1 MSNSKKHKTRYI
13 KSEAVKALEKL
24 KFEEHKAKYPNFPY
38 PIKPNYSDATSNG
51 LTKCV
56 IDFIKLKGFHAERIN
71 STGSMRDNTK
81 TITDVLGRKR
91 TIGSVDW
98 IKSTSQNGTADIS
111 ATIKGQSIKIE
122 IKCAA
127 SGDKYQ
133 SEAQKMYQ
141 KQIEAS
147 GGIYLIVR
155 EFKDFYN
162 WFNSINYERL

>member
-1 MSNSKKHKTRYI
+1 MSSSRQHKTRYI
-13 KSEAVKALEKL
+13 KSEAVKALEEL

-38 PIKPNYSDATSNG
+38 PIKPKYSDASSNG

-56 IDFIKLKGFHAERIN
+56 IDFIKVKGFHAERIN

-91 TIGSVDW
+91 TIGSVTW
-98 IKSTSQNGTADIS
+98 IKSTTQNGTADIS
-111 ATIKGQSIKIE
+111 ATIKGKSIKIE

-133 SEAQKMYQ
+133 SEGQKIYQ

-147 GGIYLIVR
+147 GGVYLIVR
-155 EFKDFYN
+155 EFSDFYN
-162 WFNSINYERL
+162 WFNTFKDE

>member
-1 MSNSKKHKTRYI
+1 MSSSRQHKTRYI
-13 KSEAVKALEKL
+13 KSEAVKALEEL

-38 PIKPNYSDATSNG
+38 PIRPKYSDASSNG

-56 IDFIKLKGFHAERIN
+56 IDFIKVKGFHAERIN

-91 TIGSVDW
+91 TIGSVTW
-98 IKSTSQNGTADIS
+98 IKSTTQNGTADIS
-111 ATIKGQSIKIE
+111 ATIKGKSIKIE

-127 SGDKYQ
+127 SDDKYQ
-133 SEAQKMYQ
+133 SEGQKIYQ

-147 GGIYLIVR
+147 GGVYLIVR
-155 EFKDFYN
+155 EFSDFYN
-162 WFNSINYERL
+162 WFNTFKDE

>member
-1 MSNSKKHKTRYI
+1 MRSSKSQAKRHIKT
-13 KSEAVKALEKL
+13 EAVKALENL
-24 KFEEHKAKYPNFPY
+24 MFEQHKAKYPNFPF
-38 PIKPNYSDATSNG
+38 PIKPKYSDASSNG

-56 IDFIKLKGFHAERIN
+56 IDFIKVSGFHAERIN

-111 ATIKGQSIKIE
+111 ATIKGKSIKIE

-133 SEAQKMYQ
+133 SEAQKIYQ

-147 GGIYLIVR
+147 AGVYLIIR
-155 EFKDFYN
+155 TFDEFYSWLNEFIK
-162 WFNSINYERL
+162 

>member
-1 MSNSKKHKTRYI
+1 MSGRQHKTRYV
-13 KSEAVKALEKL
+13 KSEAVKALEEL

-38 PIKPNYSDATSNG
+38 PIKPKYSDASSNG

-56 IDFIKLKGFHAERIN
+56 IDFIKVKGFHAERIN

-91 TIGSVDW
+91 TIGSVTW
-98 IKSTSQNGTADIS
+98 IKSTTQNGTADIS
-111 ATIKGQSIKIE
+111 ATIKGKSIKIE

-133 SEAQKMYQ
+133 SQEQKIYQ

-147 GGIYLIVR
+147 GGVYLIVR
-155 EFKDFYN
+155 EFSDFYN
-162 WFNSINYERL
+162 WFNTFKDE

>member
-1 MSNSKKHKTRYI
+1 MSRSRQHKTRYV
-13 KSEAVKALEKL
+13 KSKAVKALEEL

-38 PIKPNYSDATSNG
+38 PIKPKYSDASSNG

-56 IDFIKLKGFHAERIN
+56 IDFIKVKGFHAERIN

-91 TIGSVDW
+91 TIGSVTW
-98 IKSTSQNGTADIS
+98 IKSTTQNGTSDIS
-111 ATIKGQSIKIE
+111 ATIKGKSIKIE

-133 SEAQKMYQ
+133 SERQKIYQ

-147 GGIYLIVR
+147 GGVYLIVR

-162 WFNSINYERL
+162 WFNSLENEGI

>member
-1 MSNSKKHKTRYI
+1 MSRSRQHKTRYV
-13 KSEAVKALEKL
+13 KSEAVKALEEL

-38 PIKPNYSDATSNG
+38 PIKPKYSDASSNG

-56 IDFIKLKGFHAERIN
+56 IDFIKVKGFHAERIN

-91 TIGSVDW
+91 TIGSVTW
-98 IKSTSQNGTADIS
+98 IKSTTQNGTADIS
-111 ATIKGQSIKIE
+111 ATIKGKSIKIE

-133 SEAQKMYQ
+133 SEGQKIYQ

-147 GGIYLIVR
+147 GGVYLIVR
-155 EFKDFYN
+155 EFSDFYN
-162 WFNSINYERL
+162 WFNTFKDE

>member
-1 MSNSKKHKTRYI
+1 MSSTKQHKTRYV
-13 KSEAVKALEKL
+13 KSEAVKALEEL

-38 PIKPNYSDATSNG
+38 PIKPKYSDASSNG

-56 IDFIKLKGFHAERIN
+56 IDFIKVKGFHAERIN

-91 TIGSVDW
+91 TIGSVTW
-98 IKSTSQNGTADIS
+98 IKSTTQNGTSDIS
-111 ATIKGQSIKIE
+111 ATIKGKSIKIE

-133 SEAQKMYQ
+133 SQEQKIYQ

-147 GGIYLIVR
+147 GGVYLIVR
-155 EFKDFYN
+155 EFSDFYN
-162 WFNSINYERL
+162 WFNTFKDE

>member
-1 MSNSKKHKTRYI
+1 MSRSRQHKTRHV
-13 KSEAVKALEKL
+13 KSEAVKALEEL
-24 KFEEHKAKYPNFPY
+24 KFDEHKAKYPNFPY
-38 PIKPNYSDATSNG
+38 PIKPKYFDSNSNG

-56 IDFIKLKGFHAERIN
+56 IDFIKVKGFHAERIN

-91 TIGSVDW
+91 TIGSVTW
-98 IKSTSQNGTADIS
+98 IKSTTQNGTADIS
-111 ATIKGQSIKIE
+111 ATIKGKSIKIE

-133 SEAQKMYQ
+133 SEGQKIYQ

-147 GGIYLIVR
+147 GGVYLIVR
-155 EFKDFYN
+155 EFSDFYN
-162 WFNSINYERL
+162 WFNTFKDE